1 MSNAA
6 CRRMVFSGLVLIAA
20 IAANRLDRQP
30 LFAAPQKPAA
40 EPEKKEISIKT
51 PWGSFE
57 ASVTANPSRLGLPV
71 YPGARFLEGEA
82 PGSWN
87 VDLSIK
93 GEPSVRLVV
102 AKFQT
107 SDSIEK
113 VREFYR
119 KKLGK
124 DVTKYIEKTDD
135 GGTAFEIKHKP
146 LTKVVQ
152 IKAVHSVTE
161 IDLVRIENAE
171 GDVN

>member
-1 MSNAA
+1 MSNSAW
-6 CRRMVFSGLVLIAA
+6 RRIVFSGLVLTVA
-20 IAANRLDRQP
+20 IAVNRLDRQP
-30 LFAAPQKPAA
+30 LFAAPQKPGT

-82 PGSWN
+82 PGSLSL
-87 VDLSIK
+87 DLSLK
-93 GEPSVRLVV
+93 GEPSFRLVV

-107 SDSIEK
+107 SDSMEK

-124 DVTKYIEKTDD
+124 DVTQYIEKTDD

-152 IKAVHSVTE
+152 IKTADSVTE

>member
-1 MSNAA
+1 MSNSAW
-6 CRRMVFSGLVLIAA
+6 RRIIFSGLVLTAA
-20 IAANRLDRQP
+20 IAVNRPESQP
-30 LFAAPQKPAA
+30 LFAAPQKPAT

-57 ASVTANPSRLGLPV
+57 ASVTSNPSRLGLPV
-71 YPGARFLEGEA
+71 YPGARFVEGEA
-82 PGSWN
+82 PGTLDL
-87 VDLSIK
+87 DLSIK
-93 GEPSVRLVV
+93 GEPSFRLVV

-119 KKLGK
+119 RKLGK
-124 DVTKYIEKTDD
+124 DATKYIEKADN

>member
-1 MSNAA
+1 MSNSA
-6 CRRMVFSGLVLIAA
+6 CRRMVFSGVVLIAA
-20 IAANRLDRQP
+20 IAANRLDSQP
-30 LFAAPQKPAA
+30 LFAAPQKPAT
-40 EPEKKEISIKT
+40 ESEKKEISIKT

-57 ASVTANPSRLGLPV
+57 TSVTVNPSRLGLPF

-82 PGSWN
+82 PGSLTL
-87 VDLSIK
+87 DLSIK

-107 SDSIEK
+107 PDSIEK

-135 GGTAFEIKHKP
+135 GGTAFEIKRKP

-152 IKAVHSVTE
+152 IKTVDSVTE